1 MAAKTLIL
9 ISVILSGLAQVS
21 LKKGMNH
28 VQQRSG
34 SGVSNLILAVLTER
48 FVWLW
53 GFSFVI
59 ATSLWLI
66 GLQRVDL
73 SYAYPL
79 VSLGYVLV
87 SVLAINFFNEKID
100 ANRWTA
106 ILIICAGVVAIASS

>member
-1 MAAKTLIL
+1 VTSKSLIL
-9 ISVILSGLAQVS
+9 ISVVLSGLAQVS

-34 SGVSNLILAVLTER
+34 RGVWNLIFAVFTER

-53 GFSFVI
+53 GFSFII
-59 ATSLWLI
+59 ATSLWLV
-66 GLQRVDL
+66 GLQKVDL

-87 SVLAINFFNEKID
+87 SVLAIKFFNEKID

-106 ILIICAGVVAIASS
+106 ILVICAGVMAIASS

>member
-1 MAAKTLIL
+1 MVAKTLIL

-34 SGVSNLILAVLTER
+34 TGVSNLIVAVLIER

-87 SVLAINFFNEKID
+87 SVLAIKLFNEKID

-106 ILIICAGVVAIASS
+106 ILIICAGVIAIASS